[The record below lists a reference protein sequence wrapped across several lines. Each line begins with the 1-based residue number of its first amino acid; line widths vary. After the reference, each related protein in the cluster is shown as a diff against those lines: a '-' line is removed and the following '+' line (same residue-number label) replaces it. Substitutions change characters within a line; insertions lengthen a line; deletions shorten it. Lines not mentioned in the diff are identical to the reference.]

1 MDRLGAPKGA
11 HGVARHHACV
21 IELTDI
27 AAGALMLLTV
37 ALLAVMIWAGTHQ
50 H

>member
-1 MDRLGAPKGA
+1 V
-11 HGVARHHACV
+11 VARDHGRV

-27 AAGALMLLTV
+27 LAGALMLLTV

>member
-1 MDRLGAPKGA
+1 MDRLGAPKEA
-11 HGVARHHACV
+11 HGVAREYGCV

-27 AAGALMLLTV
+27 VAGALMLLTV

>member
-1 MDRLGAPKGA
+1 MGSRATMA
-11 HGVARHHACV
+11 GVL
-21 IELTDI
+21 ELTDI

>member
-1 MDRLGAPKGA
+1 MDRLGAPKGTQ
-11 HGVARHHACV
+11 GVARDDGCV

-27 AAGALMLLTV
+27 LAGALMLLTV

>member
-1 MDRLGAPKGA
+1 MDRLPGRKAALWIRRDDAG
-11 HGVARHHACV
+11 V
-21 IELTDI
+21 IEFADI
-27 AAGALMLLTV
+27 VAGALMLLTV